1 MWLQLVGEA
10 PSVLELYRVDRD
22 TANLLLRVRHN
33 NDPSCPNLSPDDFD
47 AVYGCIA
54 FVYHRSD
61 GTVAPL
67 KPGGADEWLSYATR
81 DEWCARVEKLRRD
94 ECAAQLAAVRRGLAA
109 VVPAVALALF
119 TAAELER
126 MCCGEADWTVS
137 FLRQNAEVKLPA
149 SDPRPAFLWAAL
161 EGFTRDER
169 ALFLQFVWGRSRMP
183 QGAGKLSQRF
193 IVSDLGR
200 QDGDPDTR
208 LPTAST
214 CFFDLHLPRY
224 THAEALAERLKYAI
238 YNCRGIDLDYVAHD
252 TAAWGER

>member
-1 MWLQLVGEA
+1 
-10 PSVLELYRVDRD
+10 VLELYRVDRD

-33 NDPSCPNLSPDDFD
+33 NDPSCPGLSPDDFD
-47 AVYGCIA
+47 ALYGCFS

-67 KPGGADEWLSYATR
+67 KPGGAEQWLSYATR
-81 DEWCARVEKLRRD
+81 HEWCDLVEELRRC
-94 ECAAQLAAVRRGLAA
+94 ECAPQLGAVRRGLAA
-109 VVPAVALALF
+109 VVPAAALAVF

-126 MCCGEADWTVS
+126 MCCGEADWTVA
-137 FLRQNAEVKLPA
+137 FLQTNSEVKLPA
-149 SDPRPAFLWAAL
+149 ADPRAAFLWAAL
-161 EGFTRDER
+161 EGFTREER
-169 ALFLQFVWGRSRMP
+169 GLFLQFVWGRSRMP
-183 QGAGKLSQRF
+183 QGGGRLSQRF
-193 IVSDLGR
+193 VVSDLGR
-200 QDGDPDTR
+200 QEGDANTR

-224 THAEALAERLKYAI
+224 TNAEALAERLKYAI